1 MTGDLGLVAEASRMS
16 QRMMF
21 QPAKLTVQVV
31 FTRLRE
37 IAEMS
42 GHSSQN
48 KKMDKIKSMFVA
60 CRGPEARYLI
70 RSLGGKL
77 RIGLA
82 EQSEKTRKEKFNS
95 KRQVRVNSM
104 QEEGKGEKE
113 TVAEKSMEMLAEAV
127 NELTGQLNEMKT
139 QLSQQKIQYGCINC
153 KEAGVAKTCSHC

>member
-1 MTGDLGLVAEASRMS
+1 MKKPVHFCPPSTGDLGLVPIRLNTLLSYLTGDLGLVAEASRMS

-42 GHSSQN
+42 GHSSQT

-82 EQSEKTRKEKFNS
+82 EQS
-95 KRQVRVNSM
+95 V
-104 QEEGKGEKE
+104 
-113 TVAEKSMEMLAEAV
+113 
-127 NELTGQLNEMKT
+127 LTGKDLKDEGVTSKAVGRRT
-139 QLSQQKIQYGCINC
+139 KI
-153 KEAGVAKTCSHC
+153 

>member
-1 MTGDLGLVAEASRMS
+1 MDGAISSFTRILSGDLGIVAETSRMS

-21 QPAKLTVQVV
+21 QPAKLTVEVV

-42 GHSSQN
+42 GHASQN

-60 CRGPEARYLI
+60 CRGSEARYLI

-82 EQSEKTRKEKFNS
+82 EQS
-95 KRQVRVNSM
+95 V
-104 QEEGKGEKE
+104 
-113 TVAEKSMEMLAEAV
+113 
-127 NELTGQLNEMKT
+127 LTGKSLGILE
-139 QLSQQKIQYGCINC
+139 G
-153 KEAGVAKTCSHC
+153 GWR

>member
-1 MTGDLGLVAEASRMS
+1 MDGAISSFTRILSGDLGIVAETSRMS

-21 QPAKLTVQVV
+21 QPAKLTVEVV

-42 GHSSQN
+42 GHASQN

-60 CRGPEARYLI
+60 CRGSEARYLI

-82 EQSEKTRKEKFNS
+82 EQS
-95 KRQVRVNSM
+95 V
-104 QEEGKGEKE
+104 
-113 TVAEKSMEMLAEAV
+113 
-127 NELTGQLNEMKT
+127 LTGE
-139 QLSQQKIQYGCINC
+139 SPGYGF
-153 KEAGVAKTCSHC
+153 V